1 MIEEDGLQA
10 NSQRVGDVFLREM
23 LTLRDE
29 FEIVGDVRGRGL
41 MLGMEMVKNKVTP
54 LLIISSTCGHVFKA
68 APLWD
73 IVHAQN
79 SCNSRSQGSTCSTVL
94 PLFCCQRMQSK
105 CTGLSW
111 ALHILLVYMKACTG
125 VHTEESPK

>member
-41 MLGMEMVKNKVTP
+41 MLGIEMVKNKVTP
-54 LLIISSTCGHVFKA
+54 VLIISSTCGHVFKA
-68 APLWD
+68 EMYLYGILFMYKIPVIATVREARALQSYP
-73 IVHAQN
+73 
-79 SCNSRSQGSTCSTVL
+79 CSVAKECKASVVDCHGL
-94 PLFCCQRMQSK
+94 CIFCWC
-105 CTGLSW
+105 
-111 ALHILLVYMKACTG
+111 I
-125 VHTEESPK
+125 